1 MDCSRSSRSASGQI
15 NLRCLASSCACSSRF
30 QRTSRTSMDFWP
42 SGESIHSKS
51 PSRKGLSAKIL
62 SCGCSRRCLPMRSS
76 NRSGPSRPVLCWR
89 GGASSGI
96 SIVPSRRRNTCRL
109 RFPQRGSSRR
119 IRIMSPNMLNELVI
133 YGAYW
138 VTRPN
143 LNHGCTHAG
152 SGAATIAVGY
162 LVECNPSAAA
172 GLLAPAHLHV
182 VTAVAGLTVRVELLG
197 VTSIVRALNLRPGLY
212 TKLLDHFHSSGV
224 KLDRLSALWAQA
236 VLQLFPGLVS
246 VNGRLVLVGDGIK
259 APKRGKKM
267 PAVKLLHQQSE
278 SNTKPEYI
286 MGHSMQAVGL
296 LVRAAKSV
304 FCVPLAVRIHEGLVW
319 SNRDKRTLLDK
330 MLGLIDILALKAPF
344 YFVADAYYAAGKMA
358 RGLLKQGNHLVTR
371 VKSNAVAYA
380 PATPKKGK
388 KTRGRPKTYGKKK
401 KLKSLFDDPKSM
413 QQIASP
419 VYGERNVT
427 LSYRVCDMLW
437 RPVGLLVRF
446 VAVIHPTRGACI
458 LMCTDTTLC
467 AVDII
472 RLYGLRFKIECS
484 FKQAVRQIGSF
495 AYHFWMKDM
504 IPLLYRNGNQYLHRT
519 SEDYRNRVKRKM
531 HAYHAFM
538 QAGVVAQ
545 GLLQYL
551 AVVAPKLVWDSFGS
565 WLRTIRPGV
574 PPSEFVV
581 ANALRQT
588 LPGFLMGPAK
598 NDSLTK
604 FITDRQDT
612 EKMRIFRLA
621 S

>member
-1 MDCSRSSRSASGQI
+1 MDATMPDREQPQSLWAI
-15 NLRCLASSCACSSRF
+15 WWNAILVLRPAFS
-30 QRTSRTSMDFWP
+30 
-42 SGESIHSKS
+42 
-51 PSRKGLSAKIL
+51 
-62 SCGCSRRCLPMRSS
+62 
-76 NRSGPSRPVLCWR
+76 
-89 GGASSGI
+89 
-96 SIVPSRRRNTCRL
+96 RL
-109 RFPQRGSSRR
+109 RTF
-119 IRIMSPNMLNELVI
+119 M
-133 YGAYW
+133 W
-138 VTRPN
+138 F
-143 LNHGCTHAG
+143 
-152 SGAATIAVGY
+152 
-162 LVECNPSAAA
+162 
-172 GLLAPAHLHV
+172 
-182 VTAVAGLTVRVELLG
+182 VTAVAGLTVRLELLG
-197 VTSIVRALNLRPGLY
+197 VTSIVRALNLRPRLY
-212 TKLLDHFHSSGV
+212 TKLLAHFHSSGI

-236 VLQLFPGLVS
+236 VLQLFPSPVR

-296 LVRAAKSV
+296 LVHAAKSV
-304 FCVPLAVRIHEGLVW
+304 FSVPLAVRIHEGLVW

-330 MLGLIDILALKAPF
+330 MLGLLDILAIKVPF
-344 YFVADAYYAAGKMA
+344 YFVADAYYATGKMV

-380 PATPKKGK
+380 PATPKKGQK
-388 KTRGRPKTYGKKK
+388 KKGRPKTYGQKK
-401 KLKSLFDDPKSM
+401 KLKSLLKDPKSM
-413 QQIASP
+413 LQVASP
-419 VYGERNVT
+419 VYGEHNVI
-427 LSYRVCDMLW
+427 LRYCVRDLLW

-458 LMCTDTTLC
+458 LMCTDTTLS

-504 IPLLYRNGNQYLHRT
+504 IPLRYHNGNQYLHRK
-519 SEDYRNRVKRKM
+519 SADYRSRVKRKM
-531 HAYHAFM
+531 RAYHAFI

-565 WLRTIRPGV
+565 WLRTIRPGI
-574 PPSEFVV
+574 PPSELVV

-588 LPGFLMGPAK
+588 LPDFLLAPAK
-598 NDSLTK
+598 TNSLTK

-612 EKMRIFRLA
+612 QNMRIFRLA